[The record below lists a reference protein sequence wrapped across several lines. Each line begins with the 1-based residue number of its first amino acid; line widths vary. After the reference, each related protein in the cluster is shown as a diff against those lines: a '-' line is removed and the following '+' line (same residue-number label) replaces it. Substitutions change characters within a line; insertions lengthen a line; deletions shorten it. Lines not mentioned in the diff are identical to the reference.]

1 MKKNILTFGLI
12 LGVILSINGFI
23 AVNMIMD
30 NPNIETNDVLG
41 YTIMIV
47 IFSLIFFGIRNYRNK
62 QLNGTITLGKA
73 FKAGALIA
81 LVGSTLY
88 VVMWLFY
95 YYLFVP
101 EFLDKYTECV
111 INGITRDGATTAEI
125 TAKTEEMSQFAE
137 MYENPLFVIMVSYF
151 EVLPIGLIVA
161 LISSLILKRKPK
173 EPAVS

>member
-12 LGVILSINGFI
+12 LGAVLCINGFI

-101 EFLDKYTECV
+101 DFLDKYTECV
-111 INGITRDGATTAEI
+111 INNISRDGATTVEI

-137 MYENPLFVIMVSYF
+137 MYENPLFVIMVTYF